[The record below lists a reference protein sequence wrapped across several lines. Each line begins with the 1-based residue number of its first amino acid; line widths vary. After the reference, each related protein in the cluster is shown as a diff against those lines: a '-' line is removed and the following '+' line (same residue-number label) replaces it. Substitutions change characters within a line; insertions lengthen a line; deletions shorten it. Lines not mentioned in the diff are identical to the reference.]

1 MNYPN
6 NYIAVIGSGSW
17 GTTLANLL
25 AEKGYDVT
33 LWAYEKDLAEQIN
46 KERTNSIYLP
56 DVVLSNNIKATNDI
70 AEAVSNSRYILNVV
84 PTQHIRSIFNQVKSY
99 MREESIIINA
109 SKGIEIY
116 TLLTPSM
123 ILKEILNKPVSV
135 ISGPSFAKEVSQ
147 KLPTAVTIA
156 SEDKKTSML
165 LQEMFNTDYF
175 RVYTHDDIVGVEIG
189 GALKNV
195 IAIAS
200 GICDGLK
207 LGYNSRAALIT
218 RGLSEMTKLGIIMNA
233 QKKTFSGLSGI
244 GDLVLTCT
252 TPLSRNYTIG
262 YKLGQGQKL
271 SEIIGQSMS
280 VAEGITTTKSAY
292 ALSKKYNIE
301 MPITEQIYLTLYK
314 EKSPEETVKDLMN
327 RTLKS
332 EFNGR

>member
-6 NYIAVIGSGSW
+6 NYISVIGSGSW

-25 AEKGYDVT
+25 AEKSYDVM

-46 KERTNSIYLP
+46 KERTNAIYLP
-56 DVVLSNNIKATNDI
+56 DVVLSDNLKATNDI
-70 AEAVSNSRYILNVV
+70 EEAVSTSRYIVNAV
-84 PTQHIRSIFNQVKSY
+84 PTQHIRSIFNQVKSHI
-99 MREESIIINA
+99 REESIIINA
-109 SKGIEIY
+109 SKGIEMG

-123 ILKEILNKPVSV
+123 ILKEILNKPASV
-135 ISGPSFAKEVSQ
+135 ISGPSFAKEVSA
-147 KLPTAVTIA
+147 KLPTAVTLA
-156 SEDKKTSML
+156 SEDKKTCML
-165 LQEMFNTDYF
+165 LQEIFNTDYF

-218 RGLSEMTKLGIIMNA
+218 RGLVEITKLGIVMNA
-233 QKKTFSGLSGI
+233 QKKTFSGLSGL

-252 TPLSRNYTIG
+252 APLSRNYSVG

-271 SEIIGQSMS
+271 SEIISQSRS
-280 VAEGITTTKSAY
+280 VIEGVTTTKSAY

-314 EKSPEETVKDLMN
+314 EKSPEETIKDLMN
-327 RTLKS
+327 RALKS
-332 EFNGR
+332 EFYEH